1 MIFLR
6 YRYNSSSDVRVY
18 MMYGVQISLIHLS
31 SSLHDNRSGIGFY
44 TMTLVLLSDVTLNT
58 DDEFVYRDTQY
69 GKIKG
74 FVSERVPGDKVEQFL
89 GIPFAAPPVGNLLFL
104 F

>member
-6 YRYNSSSDVRVY
+6 YRCNSSSDVRVY

-44 TMTLVLLSDVTLNT
+44 TL
-58 DDEFVYRDTQY
+58 
-69 GKIKG
+69 KI
-74 FVSERVPGDKVEQFL
+74 Q
-89 GIPFAAPPVGNLLFL
+89 
-104 F
+104 